1 MHPKNIL
8 IIICVLPDHFYTGEI
23 SDHRSYRNMCNFLFF
38 FFTYWSATAVRAI
51 CYSSHLV
58 SIQVSS
64 ILKRRMPT
72 AGPCDH
78 GKAHNTEYPQLA
90 SKQRR
95 NPKSRTLSQPIAH
108 TSQLLILQHVTFGYN
123 PRGVRCDRITYQVYS
138 YEEVQY
144 APV

>member
-23 SDHRSYRNMCNFLFF
+23 SDHRSYRNMCNFLLFF
-38 FFTYWSATAVRAI
+38 SHIGVLQQYVL

-123 PRGVRCDRITYQVYS
+123 PRCVRCDRITYQVYS

-144 APV
+144 VPV